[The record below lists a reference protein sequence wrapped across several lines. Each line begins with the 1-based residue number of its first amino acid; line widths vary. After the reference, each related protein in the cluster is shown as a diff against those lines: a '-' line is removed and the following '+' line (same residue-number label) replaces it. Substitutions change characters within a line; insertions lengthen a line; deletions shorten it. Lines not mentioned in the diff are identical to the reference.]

1 MSPDRLSSKFYW
13 TVRKLGLPT
22 VSLQGLR
29 HTFATVHREI
39 GTPLQVFSK
48 GMGHSS
54 IKTTADINLPVLD
67 EQQVAAATRLD
78 AAFRGADPRVRDKNA
93 AAQTRKPRGYAVSRA

>member
-1 MSPDRLSSKFYW
+1 
-13 TVRKLGLPT
+13 
-22 VSLQGLR
+22 
-29 HTFATVHREI
+29 
-39 GTPLQVFSK
+39 VFSK